1 MGLSRGRG
9 ISLVSSL
16 AEVQAC
22 SASPEQP
29 VVVQRYLTA
38 PLLIQVGE
46 GKEGRSDEEGKEGRQ
61 RGRGRGR
68 GEG

>member
-16 AEVQAC
+16 SEVQAC

-38 PLLIQVGE
+38 PLLVQVGE
-46 GKEGRSDEEGKEGRQ
+46 GKK
-61 RGRGRGR
+61 GRGKGGGR
-68 GEG
+68 DEG

>member
-38 PLLIQVGE
+38 PLLVQVGE
-46 GKEGRSDEEGKEGRQ
+46 GKK
-61 RGRGRGR
+61 GRGKGGGR
-68 GEG
+68 DEG

>member
-38 PLLIQVGE
+38 PLLVQVGE
-46 GKEGRSDEEGKEGRQ
+46 GGA
-61 RGRGRGR
+61 GR
-68 GEG
+68 GE